1 MGRLSLGLVGCLDEI
16 MSKSDVQSP
25 SNLYLILYDVLQTLG
40 WMIVLIQTL
49 HQLVYEQE
57 PVRYMWD
64 NVHIVLDIFQ
74 TLAVLEIVHCAIGL
88 VRSSV
93 VLTTFQVF
101 SRVFVLWAV
110 LHSAEQSQQSIGL
123 PMLLVAWSVTEV
135 IRYSYYF
142 LNIID
147 MVPHAL
153 TYLRYTLF
161 IGLYPLGVTGE
172 LLCSYAA
179 LPKIAK
185 TNMFSVPLPNKLN
198 VAFDFYYALIVVMLL
213 YIPIFPQLYLHMFA
227 QRKKI
232 LGSHKKLE

>member
-1 MGRLSLGLVGCLDEI
+1 
-16 MSKSDVQSP
+16 MSGGKTDLQSP
-25 SNLYLILYDVLQTLG
+25 STAYMVGYNVFQTLG
-40 WMIVLIQTL
+40 WTIVLIQTL
-49 HQLVYEQE
+49 SQLFTGAE
-57 PVRYMWD
+57 PILGMWG
-64 NVHIVLDIFQ
+64 NGHIILDIFQ
-74 TLAVLEIVHCAIGL
+74 TLAVLEIFHCMVGL

-101 SRVFVLWAV
+101 SRVFVLWCV
-110 LHSAEQSQQSIGL
+110 LHSAEASQQSMGL

-142 LNIID
+142 LNILGS
-147 MVPHAL
+147 VPSAL

-179 LPKIAK
+179 LPKIAT
-185 TNMFSVPLPNKLN
+185 TNIYSVPMPNKLN
-198 VAFDFYYALIVVMLL
+198 FAFDFYYALIVVMLL

-232 LGSHKKLE
+232 IGSPKKLD